1 MSIDAII
8 ISDYGADTFS
18 GVSSLRLEIEGRVAL
33 IQVVSNLIK
42 NQGRIDLVIEGDDK
56 RSWSSAPKL
65 NGIYLHNYLT
75 INEFDVEM
83 IDSFFEERDKFKRL
97 LKQSPRAVIISTTFI
112 HSKQLLRKLVDDI
125 RSLAPDIYIIAGGTF
140 IYLSHLMLQRSH
152 EQNFDTESAKDDYLF
167 LNNNNE
173 PSVDLYII
181 NLHGEETL
189 CESLRRIK
197 QDRSID
203 DLPNSAHLEGEN
215 YVINKQIDDIP
226 KAGDIVIDWE
236 LLPKTIFKSGVAP
249 MQASNGCPYK
259 CAFCNFTKDRQIIFI
274 KPIDQIVDELKTL
287 SNHGVRYVRFVDDN
301 FRLGRHDLNQFCKK
315 LIDENLQIRWMS
327 FIRASTLKKVNIEL
341 LRRSG
346 CIEVQLGLESADP
359 QILRNMNKKATPE
372 LYAGVVGKLLAAG
385 INCSCCFLFGFPGE
399 TEESSLRTR
408 EFIKSIEHP
417 RYDGIL
423 TWSIFPFILAPLAP
437 IYENESRKK
446 YGLTGYMQNWKHN
459 TMDSNKAWEEV
470 KKVFLELDNSGPI
483 YNGDNL
489 DMLFDL
495 DPSKRKKF
503 VTIRHRLSKL
513 AMKHPLKKQDIIQAF
528 NEVFTEKK
536 DI

>member
-1 MSIDAII
+1 M
-8 ISDYGADTFS
+8 
-18 GVSSLRLEIEGRVAL
+18 
-33 IQVVSNLIK
+33 K
-42 NQGRIDLVIEGDDK
+42 
-56 RSWSSAPKL
+56 
-65 NGIYLHNYLT
+65 
-75 INEFDVEM
+75 
-83 IDSFFEERDKFKRL
+83 ERDKFNRL
-97 LKQSPRAVIISTTFI
+97 LKQSPRAVVISTTFI

-140 IYLSHLMLQRSH
+140 IYLSYLMFQRSH

-167 LNNNNE
+167 LDNNNE

-181 NLHGEETL
+181 NLKGEETL
-189 CESLRRIK
+189 CESLTRIK
-197 QDRSID
+197 QNRSID
-203 DLPNSAHLEGEN
+203 DLPNSAHFEGGN
-215 YVINKQIDDIP
+215 YIINNQIDDLP
-226 KAGDIVIDWE
+226 KTGDIVIDWD
-236 LLPKTIFKSGVAP
+236 LLPETIFKSGVAP

-259 CAFCNFTKDRQIIFI
+259 CTFCNFTKDRQIIFI
-274 KPIDQIVDELKTL
+274 KPIDQIVEELKTL

-301 FRLGRHDLNQFCKK
+301 FRLGRHDLNRFCKK
-315 LIDENLQIRWMS
+315 LIDANLHIRWMS
-327 FIRASTLKKVNIEL
+327 FIRASILKKVNIEL

-346 CIEVQLGLESADP
+346 CIEVQMGLESADP

-372 LYAGVVGKLLAAG
+372 LYAEVVGKILAAG
-385 INCSCCFLFGFPGE
+385 INCSCCFIFGFPGE
-399 TEESSLRTR
+399 TEESSFRTR

-417 RYDGIL
+417 QCDGIL
-423 TWSIFPFILAPLAP
+423 TWSIFPFILVPLAP

-459 TMDSNKAWEEV
+459 TMDSNKAGEEV
-470 KKVFLELDNSGPI
+470 KKAFLELDNSGPI

-495 DPSKRKKF
+495 VPSKRKRF

-528 NEVFTEKK
+528 YEVFTEKK
-536 DI
+536 NI

>member
-1 MSIDAII
+1 MSLDGII

-42 NQGRIDLVIEGDDK
+42 NQGGIDLVSKRDNT

-75 INEFDVEM
+75 INKFDVE
-83 IDSFFEERDKFKRL
+83 IINNYFEEKDKFKRL
-97 LKQSPRAVIISTTFI
+97 LKQSPRVVIISTTFI
-112 HSKQLLRKLVDDI
+112 HSKQILRKLVDDI
-125 RSLAPDIYIIAGGTF
+125 RSLSPDIYIIVGGTF
-140 IYLSHLMLQRSH
+140 IYLSYLMLQRSH

-167 LNNNNE
+167 LENNDE

-189 CESLRRIK
+189 CESLRRVK
-197 QDRSID
+197 QDRSTD
-203 DLPNSAHLEGEN
+203 DLPNTAHLEMEN
-215 YVINKQIDDIP
+215 YIINKQINENPMAEDI
-226 KAGDIVIDWE
+226 AIDWD
-236 LLPKTIFKSGVAP
+236 LLPEAVFKSGVFP
-249 MQASNGCPYK
+249 LQASNGCPYK
-259 CAFCNFTKDRQIIFI
+259 CAFCNFTKDRQIFFI
-274 KPIDQIVDELKTL
+274 KTIDQTIDELKTL
-287 SNHGVRYVRFVDDN
+287 SKRGVRYVRFVDDN
-301 FRLGRHDLNQFCKK
+301 FRLGRNDLNQFCKK
-315 LIDENLQIRWMS
+315 LIKEDLQIRWMS
-327 FIRASTLKKVNIEL
+327 FIRASSLKKVNIDL

-372 LYAGVVGKLLAAG
+372 LYAEVVGKSLAAG

-417 RYDGIL
+417 QYDGIL

-446 YGLTGYMQNWKHN
+446 YGLTGYMENWKHN
-459 TMDSNKAWEEV
+459 TMDSNKAREEV
-470 KKVFLELDNSGPI
+470 KKAFFELDNSGPI

-495 DPSKRKKF
+495 VPSKRKKF
-503 VTIRHRLSKL
+503 VTIRHRLSKS
-513 AMKHPLKKQDIIQAF
+513 ATKYPLKKQDIIQAF
-528 NEVFTEKK
+528 SEVFTK
-536 DI
+536 